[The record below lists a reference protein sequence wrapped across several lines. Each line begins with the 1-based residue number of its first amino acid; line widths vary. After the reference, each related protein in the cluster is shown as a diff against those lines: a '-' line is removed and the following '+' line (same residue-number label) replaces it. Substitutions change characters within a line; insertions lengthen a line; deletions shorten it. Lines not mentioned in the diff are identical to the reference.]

1 MQLENKIAIVTG
13 SGNGI
18 GRAIALRFAA
28 AGARVTVAELEE
40 EPGHETV
47 AAIVA
52 GGGKALFHQTDTA
65 DDDSVRAMVAA
76 TIERFGTVNL
86 LVNNAA
92 AFVFGSVE
100 EVTRDDWDRV
110 FGVNVIGYANTVRE
124 CLPEFRHN
132 GAGAIVNIASVS
144 SFIAQPEF
152 IPYNASKGAVAQLTR
167 CLAMDLAKDNVR
179 VNAICPGAIRTRATD
194 RHIASLGLDPE
205 AAYAEFSQ
213 DSLMKRMGKPEEIAA
228 GALFLA
234 SDESSFM
241 TGAHLVIDGGATID

>member
-1 MQLENKIAIVTG
+1 MLLENKVAIVTG

-18 GRAIALRFAA
+18 GRAIAQRFAGE
-28 AGARVTVAELEE
+28 GAQVVVAELED
-40 EPGHETV
+40 EPGRQTAE
-47 AAIVA
+47 AIEAA
-52 GGGKALFHQTDTA
+52 GGNALFHQTDTS
-65 DDDSVRAMVAA
+65 DTDSVRAMVAA
-76 TIERFGTVNL
+76 TVERFGTVNL

-92 AFVFGSVE
+92 AFVFGTVE
-100 EVTRDDWDRV
+100 EVTQDDWNRV

-124 CLPEFRHN
+124 CLPQFRKH
-132 GAGAIVNIASVS
+132 GGGAIVNIASVS

-167 CLAMDLAKDNVR
+167 CLAMDLAKDHVR
-179 VNAICPGAIRTRATD
+179 VNAICPGAVRTRATD
-194 RHIASLGLDPE
+194 RHIESLGLDPE
-205 AAYAEFSQ
+205 AAYADFSQ

-241 TGAHLVIDGGATID
+241 TGAHIVIDGGATID

>member
-40 EPGHETV
+40 EPGHETA
-47 AAIVA
+47 AAIA
-52 GGGKALFHQTDTA
+52 AAGGKALFHQTDTA
-65 DDDSVRAMVAA
+65 DDNSVRAMVSA

-124 CLPEFRHN
+124 CLPEFHQN

-144 SFIAQPEF
+144 
-152 IPYNASKGAVAQLTR
+152 Y
-167 CLAMDLAKDNVR
+167 
-179 VNAICPGAIRTRATD
+179 
-194 RHIASLGLDPE
+194 
-205 AAYAEFSQ
+205 
-213 DSLMKRMGKPEEIAA
+213 
-228 GALFLA
+228 
-234 SDESSFM
+234 
-241 TGAHLVIDGGATID
+241 